1 VAQSREEGDILF
13 VPGAGCSWTSR
24 LSFEFFVARRY
35 LRGRGRRFFSGTAA
49 IPTGGVFIGVAAII
63 IVLSVQ
69 NGFHKELRDRILGAS
84 PHIVVSQFGY
94 RPIDYAGE
102 ADTLVS
108 KIRSVPGVVQVAPFL
123 YSKILM
129 RAGAMVEGGV
139 VRGVDPRLEAEL
151 TDLKTAIID
160 GEFSFDSAG
169 VVIGVELARSLGLF
183 VGDRLVLAS
192 PFSGTGTPLG
202 YLPRTRSFRV
212 NGIFDAGMY
221 EYNASFVFVGL
232 KELQDFLG
240 MPGKINGYEVRVTDV
255 DNAGRVARHIVQK
268 LGMPFRAVDWITQN
282 RNLFT
287 ALRLEKVV
295 TFIVLVLIVLVAAF
309 NIVGML
315 TMMVIRKTREIGI
328 LKTIGARSGSITR
341 IFMLT
346 GLSIGVVG
354 TAGGA
359 LFGFIVSWLLNR
371 YRFVTLPGDVYF
383 IKNLP
388 VQMQGQDFLVVCLS
402 ALVITFAATI
412 YPAYRAA
419 KLQPVEAIRYE

>member
-1 VAQSREEGDILF
+1 MK
-13 VPGAGCSWTSR
+13 
-24 LSFEFFVARRY
+24 FEFFIARRY
-35 LRGRGRRFFSGTAA
+35 LQSRSQRLLSGTSA
-49 IPTGGVFIGVAAII
+49 IAMGGVFVGVAAII

-84 PHIVVSQFGY
+84 PHITISQFGY
-94 RPIDYAGE
+94 KPIEYQGE
-102 ADTLVS
+102 NDSLVN
-108 KIRSVPGVVQVAPFL
+108 KIRQLPGVVAVAPFI
-123 YSKILM
+123 YSKILL
-129 RAGAMVEGGV
+129 RAGSLVEGGV
-139 VRGVDPRLEAEL
+139 AKGIAPELESKM
-151 TDLKTAIID
+151 TDISHTIVE
-160 GEFSFDSAG
+160 GSFSFDSAG

-183 VGDRLVLAS
+183 VGDQITLFS
-192 PFSGTGTPLG
+192 PFAGTATPVG
-202 YLPRTRSFRV
+202 YLPRTRTFRI

-232 KELQDFLG
+232 NELQNFLG
-240 MPGKINGYEVRVTDV
+240 IPGRITGFEVRCYEPL
-255 DNAGRVARHIVQK
+255 NASRVARRIAWE
-268 LGMPFRAVDWITQN
+268 LGSPFRATDWIAQN

-287 ALRLEKVV
+287 ALKLEKVV

-328 LKTIGARSGSITR
+328 LKTIGAKSQSITR
-341 IFMLT
+341 IFVMV
-346 GLSIGVVG
+346 GLLIGTLG

-359 LFGFIVSWLLNR
+359 LFGFIVSYLLNR
-371 YRFVTLPGDVYF
+371 YRFVNLPGDVYF

-388 VQMQGQDFLVVCLS
+388 VEMQWQDFAIVCAS
-402 ALVITFAATI
+402 ALLITLVATF